1 LAEANAKVAEIPLNR
16 LVRVLS
22 ATDGGDYYKAS
33 ADATSLTKSPWDPV
47 AQAKADAT
55 TKANAAESN
64 AKAYF
69 RNNGFARLVLAASG
83 SIDYNTETK
92 ELTFSGTIR
101 VVTNNETTQTLTVP
115 QVLTLTSVAPYRI
128 EYSFDTNTLHAVN
141 SSSNRAANRI
151 VLGSTTVDGGSFKA
165 EGFPFT
171 LNGNRVFQSH
181 VGELI
186 STSVPTRIN
195 FNNVDKKL
203 ILAPAV
209 LVRSST
215 YAATISSLFGPS
227 NLEVAYPSATGI
239 RRLVFN
245 LVSKQF
251 SFVTNDIVSAQNLI
265 ELATV
270 EFTAEGVTNVKGI
283 ADYGIN
289 GVIPPASTNAATAST
304 TATLAASDPST
315 INFDFENK
323 KLIMPANK
331 VRLNYDKISLFITT
345 ALEINFAETPGP
357 NYWHKFIYNKETKV
371 FSAKQFSSSLA
382 DNELVFA
389 LIQPSTKSVYGVAD
403 YYVDGKPSK
412 TLFPAADFLYTLCD
426 AKPRYE

>member
-33 ADATSLTKSPWDPV
+33 ADATSLTKSAFDPV
-47 AQAKADAT
+47 EQAKADAT

-83 SIDYNTETK
+83 AINYNTETR
-92 ELTFSGTIR
+92 ELTFSGTIHI
-101 VVTNNETTQTLTVP
+101 VTNSGTQALNTP
-115 QVLTLTSVAPYRI
+115 QVLKLTNTSPYRI
-128 EYSFDTNTLHAVN
+128 EYDQSANTLHSVPYGSAKVDG
-141 SSSNRAANRI
+141 RI
-151 VLGSTTVDGGSFKA
+151 VLGSATGLASGIET
-165 EGFPFT
+165 EGFVST
-171 LNGNRVFQSH
+171 TNGRVTYQSEI
-181 VGELI
+181 GEVFA
-186 STSVPTRIN
+186 SPATRIN
-195 FNNVDKKL
+195 FDNTAGKL
-203 ILAPAV
+203 SIHP
-209 LVRSST
+209 LVRIKSPTYSST
-215 YAATISSLFGPS
+215 VGGDT
-227 NLEVAYPSATGI
+227 NTEVNYPSSNGTYKL
-239 RRLVFN
+239 RFN
-245 LVSKQF
+245 TADRTFQF
-251 SFVTNDIVSAQNLI
+251 SLTSVVVPMSNI

-270 EFTAEGVTNVKGI
+270 VFSGGVATSVEGLRVYTIDGS
-283 ADYGIN
+283 A
-289 GVIPPASTNAATAST
+289 PTAST
-304 TATLAASDPST
+304 SATSPTATLAASDASN

-323 KLIMPANK
+323 KLIMPSGK
-331 VRLNYDKISLFITT
+331 VRLNYDKISLLITT
-345 ALEINFAETPGP
+345 DLEINFAETPAD

-389 LIQPSTKSVYGVAD
+389 LIQPRTKSVFGVPD
-403 YYVDGKPSK
+403 YYINGKPSK